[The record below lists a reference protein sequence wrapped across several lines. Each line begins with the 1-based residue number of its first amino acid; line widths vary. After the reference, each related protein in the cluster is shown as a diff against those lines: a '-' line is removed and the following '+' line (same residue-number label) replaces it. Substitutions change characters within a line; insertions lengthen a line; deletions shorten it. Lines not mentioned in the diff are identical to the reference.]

1 MVTQASSSSEPPFSP
16 AKIARVRSKIA
27 REKRSSPSSHRLF
40 GHLFGRC
47 IFSGSSFKLEC
58 KKIFL
63 KKFIIHAHDFDR
75 LNVCVQ
81 PIHRCMKKMK
91 KTGYTACTPL
101 RGTPKFRCDVSLAT
115 VPSGR
120 KRKLRAAMFQLC
132 AHGLIQV
139 IHHFLLAIECIAHDD
154 DALNR
159 ARFLEM

>member
-1 MVTQASSSSEPPFSP
+1 
-16 AKIARVRSKIA
+16 
-27 REKRSSPSSHRLF
+27 
-40 GHLFGRC
+40 
-47 IFSGSSFKLEC
+47 
-58 KKIFL
+58 
-63 KKFIIHAHDFDR
+63 
-75 LNVCVQ
+75 
-81 PIHRCMKKMK
+81 MKKMK

-101 RGTPKFRCDVSLAT
+101 RGTPKFQCDVSLAT

-139 IHHFLLAIECIAHDD
+139 IHHFLLAIECIAHDE